1 MKKTFVLLFALLS
14 LNTYAQKVEKDLKYY
29 YYFANQE
36 QDFTAYLK
44 AKREFE
50 KKKTDFKLPSS
61 KEALK
66 ELETNQAKIF
76 KSAKTYAEFL
86 SRYGMTNA
94 GEYSEL
100 WFKQMQS
107 LKSFL
112 KKNPDFYN
120 LTARERQSIIDK
132 WYYADVAS
140 ND

>member
-1 MKKTFVLLFALLS
+1 MKKVFILLFALLS
-14 LNTYAQKVEKDLKYY
+14 LNTFAQKVEKDLKYY
-29 YYFANQE
+29 YYYANQE

>member
-1 MKKTFVLLFALLS
+1 MKKIFVLLFALLS
-14 LNTYAQKVEKDLKYY
+14 LNTFAQKVEKDLKYY
-29 YYFANQE
+29 YYFANKD
-36 QDFTAYLK
+36 QDFNAYLK

>member
-1 MKKTFVLLFALLS
+1 MKKIFVLLFALLS
-14 LNTYAQKVEKDLKYY
+14 LNTFAQKVEKDLKYY
-29 YYFANQE
+29 YYFANKD
-36 QDFTAYLK
+36 QDFNAYLK

-132 WYYADVAS
+132 WYYSDVAS
-140 ND
+140 NE

>member
-1 MKKTFVLLFALLS
+1 MKKIFVLLFALLS
-14 LNTYAQKVEKDLKYY
+14 LNTFAQKVEKDLKYY
-29 YYFANQE
+29 YYFANKNK
-36 QDFTAYLK
+36 DFNAYLK

-86 SRYGMTNA
+86 SRYGMNNA

-132 WYYADVAS
+132 WYYSDVAS